1 MSRYRT
7 AFLLVLAL
15 APGLAAAEGTPYP
28 FAGRWDCEG
37 STFAFT
43 DTTYNDGAGTRKI
56 LGVEAEGSGFI
67 LALPNDQEVVVSE
80 FNEGKMVWLYW
91 SSGERR
97 VCSKLD

>member
-7 AFLLVLAL
+7 AFVLLLAL
-15 APGLAAAEGTPYP
+15 APVGSAAEEAYP
-28 FAGRWDCEG
+28 FVGRWDCEG
-37 STFAFT
+37 STFEFT

-67 LALPNDQEVVVSE
+67 LALPSEQEVVVSE

-97 VCSKLD
+97 VCTRLD